1 MDHRVEMGFL
11 VWLAWLILVE
21 LSELEASIMTGG
33 PILFANRDYSH
44 EGPEENQHKIEKKI
58 VHISIIKTSPGRG
71 NCFVVDHQLG
81 IPLEK
86 RRWRMNEDLIAV
98 DQSPVRP
105 ELGGRPVLK

>member
-33 PILFANRDYSH
+33 PILFANRDYPH
-44 EGPEENQHKIEKKI
+44 EGPGGNQHKFENRTQFQFD
-58 VHISIIKTSPGRG
+58 KTSPCRG
-71 NCFVVDHQLG
+71 NCFVVDHQLW